1 MHQDPNEQRL
11 APYFRHAERF
21 GPEFVFET
29 AEAAWTSEVVSSHR
43 ELRKRLPRPRDITWM
58 AQAELDLLLDEREVA
73 FAGYHAEFDRL
84 LAEVRTSLVRLRVEI
99 DMIEARGPRWQRN
112 AHRPTSTVELK
123 RAVATLA
130 ADGLP
135 SVEIARALNLR
146 VGPPPTT
153 GGGDDRPFD
162 VSRVDSLRVRNRTMG
177 KRRRRRTAEETATAV
192 AALWAE
198 RLTTGEI
205 GGKLGISPK
214 RVQQVIHDQGLLRT
228 AGGGITPSGAG
239 VFRPRMSKPEE
250 QHG

>member
-29 AEAAWTSEVVSSHR
+29 AEAAWTSEVVASHR

-58 AQAELDLLLDEREVA
+58 AQAGRDLLLDEREVA
-73 FAGYHAEFDRL
+73 FAGYHAEYDRL

-99 DMIEARGPRWQRN
+99 DMIGARGPRWQRN
-112 AHRPTSTVELK
+112 AHRPTSTAELK

-153 GGGDDRPFD
+153 GGGGDRPFD
-162 VSRVDSLRVRNRTMG
+162 VSRVDSLRARNRTMG

-214 RVQQVIHDQGLLRT
+214 RVQQVIMTRDVYVRQGAALPPQLQGFS
-228 AGGGITPSGAG
+228 AH
-239 VFRPRMSKPEE
+239 E
-250 QHG
+250 